1 MIKKNISILFSL
13 ISILISIKTIAQQN
27 SLLFDGVDD
36 KVTVPANA
44 AFNSANTLTLE
55 AWINAS
61 LWKSQSY
68 QGTIIGKDATNQS
81 GYVLRCGSNG
91 KLSFTVGNGG
101 GVWTEVLSA
110 SIMQTNRWYHVA
122 GVFDNGMMRI
132 YINDS
137 LVGTNTSNPILGSAT
152 GIDIGESTGYGGRVF
167 QGLIDEVRIWNV
179 ARTQAQINAND
190 TIDLPNN
197 EPGLVAYYKFNQISG
212 NTTPNEITSTANS
225 LGTLV
230 NFPTNPWGP
239 GYSIGGSDLS
249 ASAILSPDR
258 ITFFSHSSRVRA
270 RFKNFSANSITNF
283 SVGYKLDNGADIV
296 ENSTD
301 TILPNSEFEY
311 AFHKVVEGGI
321 AANYSL
327 KVFCNLPGDFNS
339 LNDTI
344 TYTYVHPTGANNEIT
359 LFNQTR
365 HDFGANGQS
374 HYTTVPLPDENTKY
388 SQILMTISVACPP
401 AGCDPWDQP
410 AKISLMKDGQTYEI
424 ARFITPYGKACGP
437 WTVDVTSFKSLLT
450 GACNFESY
458 IQVWGANGW
467 LLNAYLTFIE
477 SPIGF
482 PYQKV
487 TRLWETDNW
496 VYGDPNISYDL
507 PLQNIVTNPLT
518 QELEFRMTN
527 SGHGQANT
535 DNAAEFSAKTHTVEV
550 NNINVASHFLWKANC
565 NQNSCANQPGTW
577 TYARAGWCPGQEVQ
591 PFIVNLNSQL
601 VPGQNISIDYVLQ
614 PYTNLLNTGY
624 NGGSHTEPHYKIHA
638 FLVEKSDVY
647 INASVYR
654 DGATSSITFP
664 LTNNDLSASTTIKAM
679 IRNAGN
685 TIITQ
690 PDLYY
695 FINGNQMA
703 HETPAITLNP
713 GDSLE
718 YVFTTTSNLIQ
729 GTEYHIAAMI
739 VMAGDQ
745 ASSDDVASIIINNSV
760 NIEDVK
766 STSQQFSIYPNPA
779 KDEFIIKA
787 KIQEESATVIIINII
802 GKIVYSASYKKSELN
817 NGVKVASLFDKGA
830 YVVQIQTSGGI
841 NNEKLIV
848 E

>member
-1 MIKKNISILFSL
+1 MIKKITCRLISFGSLFISINSF
-13 ISILISIKTIAQQN
+13 AQQN
-27 SLLFDGVDD
+27 SLLFDGIND
-36 KVTVPANA
+36 KVTVPATA

-61 LWKSQSY
+61 QWKSQAY

-81 GYVLRCGSNG
+81 GYVLRCGANG
-91 KLSFTVGNGG
+91 KLSFTVGIGSG
-101 GVWTEVLSA
+101 WTEVLSA

-122 GVFDNGMMRI
+122 GVFDNGTMSI

-137 LVGTNTSNPILGSAT
+137 LVGTTAAAPIVTSAT

-179 ARTQAQINAND
+179 ARTQAQITAND
-190 TIDLPNN
+190 TVDLPNN

-212 NTTPNEITSTANS
+212 TTTPNEITSTTNS

-258 ITFFSHSSRVRA
+258 ITFFSHASRVRA
-270 RFKNFSANSITNF
+270 RFKNFSADSISNF
-283 SVGYKLDNGADIV
+283 SLGYQLDNGIPII
-296 ENSTD
+296 ENITD
-301 TILPNSEFEY
+301 TIPPNTEYEY
-311 AFHKVVEGGI
+311 AFHEVIEGGV
-321 AANYSL
+321 ASSYLL
-327 KVFCNLPGDFNS
+327 KVFNSLSGDFNS

-344 TYTYVHPTGANNEIT
+344 SNAFVHPSGTNNVIS
-359 LFNQTR
+359 LFSQVR
-365 HDFGANGQS
+365 HDFGANGQT
-374 HYTTVPLPDENTKY
+374 HYSSVPLPDENTKY

-410 AKISLMKDGQTYEI
+410 AKISLSKDGQTYEI

-450 GACNFESY
+450 GSCNFESY

-467 LLNAYLTFIE
+467 LLNASLTFIE

-496 VYGDPNISYDL
+496 VYGDPNISYNL
-507 PLQNIVTNPLT
+507 PAQTIMTNSLT
-518 QELEFRMTN
+518 QELELRMTN

-535 DNAAEFSAKTHTVEV
+535 DNAAEFSQKTHTVVV
-550 NNINVASHFLWKANC
+550 NNLNVSSHFLWKANC
-565 NQNSCANQPGTW
+565 NQNSCSNQAGTW
-577 TYARAGWCPGQEVQ
+577 TNQRAGWCPGQEVQ
-591 PFIVNLNSQL
+591 PFMVNLNSQL
-601 VPGQNISIDYVLQ
+601 VPGQNITIDYVLQ

-624 NGGSHTEPHYKIHA
+624 NGNSHTEPHYKIHA
-638 FLVEKSDVY
+638 FLIEKSDEY
-647 INASVYR
+647 INAAVYR
-654 DGATSSITFP
+654 NGAVAYMTFP
-664 LTNNDLSASTTIKAM
+664 LSNNDLSASTTIKAM
-679 IRNAGN
+679 IRNTGN
-685 TIITQ
+685 TIISQ

-695 FINGNQMA
+695 FINGIQMV
-703 HETPAITLNP
+703 HETPALTINP

-718 YVFTTTSNLIQ
+718 YVFTNTAALIQ
-729 GTEYHIAAMI
+729 GTEYHIAVMI
-739 VMAGDQ
+739 ASAGDQ
-745 ASSDDVASIIINNSV
+745 SSSDDVASVIINNSV
-760 NIEDVK
+760 GIENIN
-766 STSQQFSIYPNPA
+766 STIQQFSIYPNPA
-779 KDEFIIKA
+779 KDEFIIKV
-787 KIQEESATVIIINII
+787 KIHEENASIRIINLI
-802 GKIVYSASYKKSELN
+802 GKIVYSALFKKSDLN
-817 NGVKVASLFDKGA
+817 NGVKISIPFQKGA
-830 YVVQIQTSGGI
+830 YIVQMETVDGI
-841 NNEKLIV
+841 NNEKLII